1 MRIQLTI
8 NALATAATFGMWQND
23 VLAGAFIFVLLG
35 FVLSTVD
42 YFILKYRG
50 GIGNE

>member
-1 MRIQLTI
+1 MKLQLTI

-23 VLAGAFIFVLLG
+23 VLAGVFIFVLLG

-42 YFILKYRG
+42 YVILKYRG
-50 GIGNE
+50 GVEDE